1 MPRPDRGQR
10 RELAQA
16 QRPQRGKPE
25 QLGGKTDSDIKALVS
40 TLNVFNQKIALI
52 ERNEKIIGRNIIVLN
67 KKLKELK
74 EKSSIEALPEN
85 VQAVINNMEKSV
97 KEADVK
103 MNDLR
108 ETVAQLREAFITREE
123 FQELKYLLDSVNPL
137 EFTTL
142 EQVKELINE
151 KLGKNQEAR
160 KKSLS

>member
-67 KKLKELK
+67 KKLKDLRQT
-74 EKSSIEALPEN
+74 SSIDSLPAN
-85 VQAVINNMEKSV
+85 VQEIVNSMEKKVS
-97 KEADVK
+97 EAEHQ
-103 MNDLR
+103 MN
-108 ETVAQLREAFITREE
+108 
-123 FQELKYLLDSVNPL
+123 
-137 EFTTL
+137 
-142 EQVKELINE
+142 
-151 KLGKNQEAR
+151 
-160 KKSLS
+160 